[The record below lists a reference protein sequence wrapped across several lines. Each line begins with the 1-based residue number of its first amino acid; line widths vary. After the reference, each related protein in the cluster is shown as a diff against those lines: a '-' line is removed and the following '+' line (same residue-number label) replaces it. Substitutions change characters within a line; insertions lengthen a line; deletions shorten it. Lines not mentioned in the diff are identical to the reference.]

1 MGGCL
6 ESEKE
11 ERMTEQRL
19 EGVTL
24 KMEEGAKRQGMC
36 AASRSWTAKKM
47 NLLYRLQQ
55 GIQPC

>member
-1 MGGCL
+1 MAGCL
-6 ESEKE
+6 ELEKE

-24 KMEEGAKRQGMC
+24 KIEEGANSQGMC

-47 NLLYRLQQ
+47 DVSL
-55 GIQPC
+55 